1 MALRRLHPHGRVGLM
16 GEAKDIWAERARL
29 LAPDQVN
36 ADLVRKAQRL

>member
-16 GEAKDIWAERARL
+16 GAKDSWAERARL